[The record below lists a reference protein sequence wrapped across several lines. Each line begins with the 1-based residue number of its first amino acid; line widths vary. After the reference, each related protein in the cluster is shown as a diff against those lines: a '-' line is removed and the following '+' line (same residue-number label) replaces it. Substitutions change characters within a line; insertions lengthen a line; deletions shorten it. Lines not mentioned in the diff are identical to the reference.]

1 MKRCIIFDFDSTI
14 TSSDTLKIILYELLK
29 LNPLRFFRILIPT
42 LQMLTSKDH
51 GFIQFKKNQ
60 IIGLLIERVSHENIN
75 KAVNNYQNHI
85 SKILRHELISH
96 IKEKIDTG
104 YICLIVTASPAI
116 FVSSFARALKKDSIH
131 IIGTDFQIN
140 NIGLYNGKLS
150 GLNCYGQNKPIKINQ
165 WIKGLSTSIEFE
177 ESWSDSYS
185 DKPMMEMAKKKF
197 WVVDK
202 KNLKNFAS
210 IEDGYEAVY
219 FNN

>member
-85 SKILRHELISH
+85 SKILRHELISY
-96 IKEKIDTG
+96 IIEKIDTG

-116 FVSSFARALKKDSIH
+116 FVSSFARALKDSIH

-185 DKPMMEMAKKKF
+185 DKPMMEMAKK
-197 WVVDK
+197 
-202 KNLKNFAS
+202 NF
-210 IEDGYEAVY
+210 G
-219 FNN
+219 